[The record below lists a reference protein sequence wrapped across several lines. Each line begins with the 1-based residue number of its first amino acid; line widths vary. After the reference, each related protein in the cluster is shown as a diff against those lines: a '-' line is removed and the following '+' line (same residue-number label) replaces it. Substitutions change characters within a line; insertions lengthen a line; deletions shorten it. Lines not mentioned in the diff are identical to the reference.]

1 MAENNAIINDQI
13 SENVL
18 EHTQAYMF
26 YQAVEIVFVILA
38 TVSQFYM
45 IRKLVLGSTSVVWCV
60 CIAS

>member
-18 EHTQAYMF
+18 EHTQAYML

-45 IRKLVLGSTSVVWCV
+45 IRKLVLGSTSVV
-60 CIAS
+60 